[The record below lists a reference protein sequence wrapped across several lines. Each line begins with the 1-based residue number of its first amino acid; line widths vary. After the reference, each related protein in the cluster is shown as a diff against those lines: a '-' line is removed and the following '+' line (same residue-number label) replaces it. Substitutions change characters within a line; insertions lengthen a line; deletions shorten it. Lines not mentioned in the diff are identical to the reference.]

1 MGKKVIAE
9 ADMNQYFDRIW
20 KQNTI
25 KSIYRLAFVCYLTSF
40 INDICRVKRKLWRFE
55 VILTPFWSREN
66 SRQDVDL
73 QCEVF
78 LMNM

>member
-40 INDICRVKRKLWRFE
+40 INDICRVKRKL
-55 VILTPFWSREN
+55 
-66 SRQDVDL
+66 
-73 QCEVF
+73 
-78 LMNM
+78 